1 MISHA
6 KAQRR
11 KENLLETR
19 QRFAPLR
26 LCVRNI
32 FFLGV
37 ALLALIYAHL
47 HIAGSDTY
55 VGLLAPLDRLF
66 DLTLALAISFMLASL
81 GLVIARLLRISWS
94 NTAETLSVSLFLGT
108 GVFGLA
114 VLGLG
119 LLGLLK
125 PIPVLIL
132 CAVSIIISRGEIRRV
147 IDLIRHSATTFISE
161 AESKLPVLLFLAAM
175 ALLLIRAATP
185 PHVYDEA
192 IYHLPVTLEFVTH
205 GRIFPDFNNSM
216 GNQPFLIHM
225 IYALC
230 LMAGSDIAAKLF
242 SLGLSIATA
251 LALYGFCERY
261 VTRRV
266 AAFAVLAFFAA
277 GMVVEVAA
285 TTRVDV
291 TVAGMLFVTTYAMIN
306 YLHTGQR
313 SWLWTSA
320 LLAGFSLGVKH
331 SAALWLLL
339 VGVMY
344 VIESLLKRRTSL
356 DNMLKYGIGYVV
368 IALAVASP
376 WYAKNYVWF
385 GNPFYPFFTGEV
397 ASYGPEGLRY
407 FNSEDERKLDAHFAV
422 VRKENPRV
430 VKVAEEAITR
440 SASMQLERHPMR
452 PWEIFVHP
460 NTYLMSEM
468 RHYPNYL
475 FLVLPLSLFMI
486 RQRWLVWLLVLS
498 VCYFVMATWSSWIA
512 RYLLPAY
519 PALTI
524 LAAYTLVTASERL
537 KQKTAVLRLLPL
549 YLVLIALT
557 IVITTSFRSLAHRNY
572 LSFIAG
578 ATSRHDFMRG
588 FDYSY
593 PVDFINSELPAD
605 AHVMSVGTQMLYGLQ
620 RPYLSD
626 ETWYTT
632 KWRRLLVHNDSLED
646 VHQDLKRQGVNYILF
661 NPGVFLYAAEMGL
674 DQGQVVPPVP
684 RPLAAAALGMKYET
698 DDGLKQSFDEARRLG
713 PNFPLLRSWATFLN
727 YRDKY
732 LEQVYSDENDF
743 RIYRLR

>member
-1 MISHA
+1 MENFSRKDA
-6 KAQRR
+6 KTHSAAALPERV
-11 KENLLETR
+11 
-19 QRFAPLR
+19 FA
-26 LCVRNI
+26 
-32 FFLGV
+32 F
-37 ALLALIYAHL
+37 ALLGLGALAAIYSHL
-47 HIAGSDTY
+47 HIAGSETY
-55 VGLLAPLDRLF
+55 TGLLAPLDRVF
-66 DLTLALAISFMLASL
+66 DLTLAVGISFMLTSL
-81 GLVIARLLRISWS
+81 GLVVARLSKVAWS
-94 NTAETLSVSLFLGT
+94 NTAETLSISLFLGT

-125 PIPVLIL
+125 PIPVLLL
-132 CAVSIIISRGEIRRV
+132 CALSIIVSRTEMRRV

-161 AESKLPVLLFLAAM
+161 PELKLPAILFVATM
-175 ALLLIRAATP
+175 ALLFIRAATP

-192 IYHLPVTLEFVTH
+192 IYHLPVTREFVTV
-205 GRIFPDFNNSM
+205 GRIFPNFNNSM

-230 LMAGSDIAAKLF
+230 LMAGSDIAAKFF

-277 GMVVEVAA
+277 GMVVEVAV

-291 TVAGMLFVTTYAMIN
+291 IVAGMLFVTTYAMIN
-306 YLHTGQR
+306 YLHTAQR

-339 VGVMY
+339 IGLMY
-344 VIESLLKRRTSL
+344 VVETLLKRRASFA
-356 DNMLKYGIGYVV
+356 NMLKYGMGYVV

-376 WYAKNYVWF
+376 WYVKNYAWF

-397 ASYGPEGLRY
+397 ASYGPEGRRY
-407 FNSEDERKLDAHFAV
+407 FNSEDERKLDAHFDV

-440 SASMQLERHPMR
+440 AASRQLERHPMR
-452 PWEIFVHP
+452 PWEVYVNP
-460 NTYLMSEM
+460 NTYLMSEA

-498 VCYFVMATWSSWIA
+498 ACYFVMATWSTWIA

-524 LAAYTLVTASERL
+524 LATYTLVTVSDRL
-537 KQKTAVLRLLPL
+537 KQENAVLRLLPL
-549 YLVLIALT
+549 YMILIVLT
-557 IVITTSFRSLAHRNY
+557 VVITTSFKSLVDRNY
-572 LSFIAG
+572 FSFIAG

-588 FDYSY
+588 FDYYY
-593 PVDFINSELPAD
+593 PLNFINSELPAD
-605 AHVMSVGTQMLYGLQ
+605 AHVMSVGALMLYHLH
-620 RPYLSD
+620 RTYLSD

-632 KWRRLLVHNDSLED
+632 KWRRLLVHNDSLD
-646 VHQDLKRQGVNYILF
+646 AVHQDLKRQGVNYILF
-661 NPGVFLYAAEMGL
+661 NPGVFMYAAEMGL

-684 RPLAAAALGMKYET
+684 RPLAAAALGLKYET
-698 DDGLKQSFDEARRLG
+698 DNELKRSFEEARRLG
-713 PNFPLLRSWATFLN
+713 PNFPLLRSWATFAA

-732 LEQVYSDENDF
+732 LEEVYHDEF
-743 RIYRLR
+743 GYRIYRLK